1 MLQQPRLSFSGNNPC
16 LLAHHPLLSQDALPP
31 ISYPNLLL
39 PEKESLGIGHLG
51 LIVAS
56 TSYEFEI
63 QFSNPV
69 S

>member
-1 MLQQPRLSFSGNNPC
+1 MLQQLRLSFSGNNPC
-16 LLAHHPLLSQDALPP
+16 LLAHLPLLSQDVLPP

-39 PEKESLGIGHLG
+39 PEKESLGIGHVG
-51 LIVAS
+51 LNVAS
-56 TSYEFEI
+56 PSYEFET